1 MRNKNVGV
9 GVANTNSIVKDV
21 TKSIIVVMIN
31 DELEYDWIIRYR
43 LHNISDTLYGAKVVK
58 LTEDKDKE
66 IRKLELEIRRLQ
78 MVIRLQED
86 IIDSYREL
94 SRLKGSKLVVE

>member
-43 LHNISDTLYGAKVVK
+43 LHNISNTICSTKV
-58 LTEDKDKE
+58 DK
-66 IRKLELEIRRLQ
+66 
-78 MVIRLQED
+78 
-86 IIDSYREL
+86 
-94 SRLKGSKLVVE
+94 